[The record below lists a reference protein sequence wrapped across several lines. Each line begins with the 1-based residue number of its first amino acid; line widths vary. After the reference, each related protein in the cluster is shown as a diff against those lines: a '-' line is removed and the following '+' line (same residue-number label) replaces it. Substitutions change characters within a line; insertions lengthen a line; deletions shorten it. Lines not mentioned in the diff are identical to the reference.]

1 LRTLLDELLD
11 ITLEVDMLNEIK
23 DIHDELYMIS
33 RVLDQQNRVINK
45 MSSFLQD
52 RAPPDSDDDFDIS
65 PQMLHRWEKII
76 ASIDQRQIKLADM
89 DSNAHRTFKNINNL
103 FDMKQRQANVL
114 EAHYSRRV
122 SQDSGR
128 QATTVMIFTVV
139 TIIFLP
145 LSFMSSFF
153 TLPIAEFPRD
163 RENQNS
169 VAMPL
174 HYAAGRIFGIGFG
187 IAIFIVVIGFGFNE
201 VNARWAKAKP
211 VIAMPNTEKMASS
224 IKTAASQISGANSV
238 PSFTT
243 GISNLSLL
251 RRRETPL
258 RSPDGGRFLFQK
270 KRVQYATARGDAISS
285 FTYESI
291 IRPEKDDKE
300 ELSTPTSAR
309 SWWSF
314 PLRSSPLLGSAGA
327 VSTLER
333 GSGARRHAGSW
344 GITQSSGWTL
354 FKRKGNDGRVSTV

>member
-1 LRTLLDELLD
+1 
-11 ITLEVDMLNEIK
+11 MLNEIK

-33 RVLDQQNRVINK
+33 RVLDQQNRVLTS
-45 MSSFLQD
+45 MSSSLEA
-52 RAPPDSDDDFDIS
+52 RLPPDYEVGYDSFRL
-65 PQMLHRWEKII
+65 MLHRWEKILN
-76 ASIDQRQIKLADM
+76 SIDQRQGKLSDM

-114 EAHYSRRV
+114 EAHYSRKV

-163 RENQNS
+163 RANQNS

-174 HYAAGRIFGIGFG
+174 NYAAGRIFGMGFG
-187 IAIFIVVIGFGFNE
+187 IALFIIVIGFGFNE
-201 VNARWAKAKP
+201 LNARWARAKP
-211 VIAMPNTEKMASS
+211 VIHAPNADKIASS
-224 IKTAASQISGANSV
+224 IKTAASQITSASGT
-238 PSFTT
+238 PSLAT
-243 GISNLSLL
+243 GLSHLSGL

-258 RSPDGGRFLFQK
+258 RSPDGGKWAFQR

-291 IRPEKDDKE
+291 IAPEKVKE
-300 ELSTPTSAR
+300 DEEETGTPTSMR
-309 SWWSF
+309 SWFSF
-314 PLRSSPLLGSAGA
+314 PRRSTPVLGNATAIS
-327 VSTLER
+327 SIER
-333 GSGARRHAGSW
+333 SGGARRHAGSW
-344 GITQSSGWTL
+344 GIAQGSGWASR
-354 FKRKGNDGRVSTV
+354 FRRANDGRVSTV